1 MSLISNQ
8 QDLTLHLLEW
18 LKSQT
23 MTILNA
29 GEEIGQQELSI
40 IVMNA

>member
-23 MTILNA
+23 MTTLNA
-29 GEEIGQQELSI
+29 AEEIQQ
-40 IVMNA
+40 